1 MAAYPLTNV
10 LRKGSQEEWLDD
22 IVADRTV
29 NGSVKVR
36 ALYSAKKRRFIL
48 RHLLNATERAS
59 LQTFYDANRLLNI
72 TLVWPVDGVTYT
84 CVFAKAPNLS
94 HGSVLSDVDV
104 ELLQI

>member
-1 MAAYPLTNV
+1 MAAYPFVSV
-10 LRKGSQEEWLDD
+10 LRRGSQEEWVDD
-22 IVADRTV
+22 IVTDRTV

-36 ALYSAKKRRFIL
+36 ALYPAKKRRFIL
-48 RHLLNATERAS
+48 RHLFNATERAS

-72 TLVWPVDGVTYT
+72 TMVWPVDSVTYT
-84 CVFAKAPNLS
+84 CVFSKAPHMS